1 MKVRKFKDDTN
12 AQQCVFVLI
21 CGVDLLHKLQQ

>member
-12 AQQCVFVLI
+12 TQQCVFVFV
-21 CGVDLLHKLQQ
+21 CGVDLLDKLSQ